1 MEENFLN
8 TKMIPI
14 RFSFRYFVIYINR
27 FHYNVSLTLNAK
39 LRQLVLI
46 TESGPEAIITEY
58 NCHSAEWYFDSLCL
72 FYLICWFGVSW
83 NASGRR
89 ERVNHWDLPNLIL
102 KFKHYVKPLRFWSM
116 QKYFNLFW
124 CVCNFMSIARHTAN
138 TIKSKINLLAIKAY
152 AKNTRILHQT
162 FHLFPY
168 YQIENLPVL
177 VKFANNNCSFL
188 YFYVVSKMQQ
198 GKW

>member
-14 RFSFRYFVIYINR
+14 WFSFGYFVIYINR

-58 NCHSAEWYFDSLCL
+58 NCHIQCVYFDSLCL
-72 FYLICWFGVSW
+72 FYLICRFGVSW

-89 ERVNHWDLPNLIL
+89 ERVYHWDLPNLIL

-116 QKYFNLFW
+116 QKNFNLFFG
-124 CVCNFMSIARHTAN
+124 V
-138 TIKSKINLLAIKAY
+138 Y
-152 AKNTRILHQT
+152 AT
-162 FHLFPY
+162 
-168 YQIENLPVL
+168 
-177 VKFANNNCSFL
+177 
-188 YFYVVSKMQQ
+188 
-198 GKW
+198 